1 MDSPVAETDM
11 DAIEALHDHVE
22 EARKL
27 HGADY
32 GAARDCVMERI
43 KGHRYIIRE
52 AAMVGIMTL
61 LYRNQNNIQRL
72 LKGKDPAFISPMPGH
87 CIRGKEAMSAAS
99 VALDDWIVSY
109 SGKLLFDS
117 TREDL
122 AAAAEWQRKCTDA
135 EKAVKHGYK
144 PANRAILWNI
154 EDAIVKVGGPYRAL
168 YDERKIVELAKGL
181 TKMHAHNRAKRY
193 VGKRLLRDLWNAWNG
208 RSQKSHGFQL
218 FVAPPVPS

>member
-1 MDSPVAETDM
+1 MNQPMTETVQ
-11 DAIEALHDHVE
+11 DAIETLHDHVE

-87 CIRGKEAMSAAS
+87 CIRGKEAISAAS

-122 AAAAEWQRKCTDA
+122 AAAADWHKSRACGEIET
-135 EKAVKHGYK
+135 
-144 PANRAILWNI
+144 ANFYA
-154 EDAIVKVGGPYRAL
+154 A
-168 YDERKIVELAKGL
+168 
-181 TKMHAHNRAKRY
+181 
-193 VGKRLLRDLWNAWNG
+193 LRDKTKPGKTVRECMKREDVRRIRDNIFG
-208 RSQKSHGFQL
+208 G
-218 FVAPPVPS
+218 